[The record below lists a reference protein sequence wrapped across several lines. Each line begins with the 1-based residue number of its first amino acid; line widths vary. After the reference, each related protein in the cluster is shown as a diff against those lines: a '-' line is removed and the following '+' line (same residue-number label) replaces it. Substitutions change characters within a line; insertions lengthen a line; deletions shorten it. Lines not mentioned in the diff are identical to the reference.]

1 MLEVSKLYNKKVIL
15 RTDYNVP
22 IKNNVIVST
31 KRIDES
37 LNTINYILE
46 QEPSQLIIISH
57 MGRPKSKDDIDLSLY
72 PVKLYLESKLNKDIF
87 FSKDFDFDDTYKI
100 VIIENI
106 RYYSEET
113 KILSTTL
120 EFQDKLT
127 QLGDVF
133 VNDAFGCCHRGHSSI
148 IGINT
153 KERYL
158 GFLVEKELKYLKNV
172 FDKEGVYTL
181 ILGGSK
187 ISDKIKLIK
196 NLIPKVD
203 NIIIGGGMAFT
214 FLKYKGVSIGS
225 SIFDK
230 EGYENVSEILDFAYE
245 NDTQII
251 LPIDFV
257 CNNKFSNEGNII
269 CKDVDEGVLDNYIGM
284 DIGIKSIGK
293 FKDIL
298 SKTNTIIW
306 NGPLGVFEFD
316 NFCNGSRE
324 IMNYISN
331 LDDTCTI
338 IGGGDTAA
346 CCEKFNCQDKMTH
359 VSTGGGASLE
369 LLEGKELPGIK
380 FVNDLNR

>member
-187 ISDKIKLIK
+187 ISDKI
-196 NLIPKVD
+196 
-203 NIIIGGGMAFT
+203 
-214 FLKYKGVSIGS
+214 
-225 SIFDK
+225 
-230 EGYENVSEILDFAYE
+230 
-245 NDTQII
+245 
-251 LPIDFV
+251 
-257 CNNKFSNEGNII
+257 
-269 CKDVDEGVLDNYIGM
+269 
-284 DIGIKSIGK
+284 
-293 FKDIL
+293 
-298 SKTNTIIW
+298 
-306 NGPLGVFEFD
+306 
-316 NFCNGSRE
+316 
-324 IMNYISN
+324 
-331 LDDTCTI
+331 
-338 IGGGDTAA
+338 
-346 CCEKFNCQDKMTH
+346 
-359 VSTGGGASLE
+359 
-369 LLEGKELPGIK
+369 
-380 FVNDLNR
+380 